1 MNFNLTFAVLAVAVG
16 MAVPAHAQWLTYPTA
31 GIPRTPDGKPRMDA
45 PAPRG
50 LDGKPDL
57 SGLWG
62 AEKTRPC
69 PPDGCDDMQ
78 ISEQFLNIGWRQADG
93 KNQTLRF
100 SLEDFAA
107 QWDAVAAK

>member
-1 MNFNLTFAVLAVAVG
+1 MSTHLTFTLAVAVG
-16 MAVPAHAQWLTYPTA
+16 LSAPAHAQWLTYPTA
-31 GIPRTPDGKPRMDA
+31 GIPRTADGKPRMDA
-45 PAPRG
+45 PAPKG

-78 ISEQFLNIGWRQADG
+78 ISEQFLDIGWRVPG
-93 KNQTLRF
+93 G
-100 SLEDFAA
+100 
-107 QWDAVAAK
+107 